1 MPEARSG
8 SSGFDYVI
16 VGGGSA
22 GAVLAARLSE
32 NAEASVLLLEA
43 GPDSAGVDEIT
54 IPAAFSTLFRTTWDW
69 TYDTTPQPGLG
80 GRSAF
85 WPRMRALGGCSAM
98 NAMIYIR
105 GNAADYD
112 SWVSDHGAKGWG
124 YWDLLPYFIKSENN
138 SRGADQFHGEGGPL
152 DVEDR
157 RYTHTTIEAFVEA
170 AVEAGHPRNPDHNG
184 ATQVGAGL
192 FQVTMRKGR
201 RWSTRDAFLAPA
213 WERPN
218 LEISTESHA
227 TRILIESGVAVG
239 VEYVRHGRRE
249 QVRAGEVLLA
259 AGAIGSPQLLM
270 LSGVGPAAHLRD
282 RGIDVVVDAAGVGA
296 NLIDHP
302 VVPLLWL
309 TKNTDAV
316 TDYQTPTRLLQA
328 KLLGRGPLTSNIG
341 EGGLFF
347 ATSQATGGLPNIQ
360 VHCAGAGFFD
370 NGLRETPGRAFT
382 AGPTL
387 VEVHSRGRVTLRSSD
402 PFARP
407 EIDAGY
413 FTDRRDLDAI
423 VEGCLTTREIV
434 LGSKTM
440 RHFIQESYIGDANTP
455 ETMIE
460 HVRTWGQTLYHPVG
474 TCAIGSVVDENL
486 RVHGIANLRVV
497 DASVMPNVTRGNTNA
512 PVIAIAE
519 RAADL
524 IRGAA

>member
-1 MPEARSG
+1 MTAARQ
-8 SSGFDYVI
+8 GFDVVI

-32 NAEASVLLLEA
+32 NPDRQVLLLEA

-54 IPAAFSTLFRTTWDW
+54 IPAAFSTLFRTAWDW
-69 TYDTTPQPGLG
+69 TYDTVPQSGLNN
-80 GRSAF
+80 RSAF

-98 NAMIYIR
+98 NAMIYMR

-112 SWVSDHGAKGWG
+112 AWVTDHGAKGWG
-124 YWDLLPYFIKSENN
+124 YSDLLPYFIKSENN
-138 SRGADQFHGEGGPL
+138 SRGADAFHGVGGPL

-170 AVEAGHPRNPDHNG
+170 AVEAGHPRNNDHNG
-184 ATQVGAGL
+184 ASQAGAGL

-201 RWSTRDAFLAPA
+201 RLSTREAFLAPA
-213 WERPN
+213 MARPN
-218 LEISTESHA
+218 LEIRTDSHA
-227 TRILIESGVAVG
+227 TRVLMESGRAVG
-239 VEYVRHGRRE
+239 VEYYFHGVRE
-249 QVRAGEVLLA
+249 QVHATEVILS

-270 LSGVGPAAHLRD
+270 LSGVGPADHLRQHD
-282 RGIDVVVDAAGVGA
+282 IPVVADAPLVGA
-296 NLIDHP
+296 NLSDHP
-302 VVPLLWL
+302 VAPLVWL

-316 TDYQTPTRLLQA
+316 TDYQTPLRLFQA
-328 KLLGRGPLTSNIG
+328 KLFGRGPLTSNIG

-347 ATSQATGGLPNIQ
+347 ATSSASGGLPNIQ

-387 VEVHSRGRVTLRSSD
+387 VEVHSRGSIRLNSAN
-402 PFARP
+402 PFAKP
-407 EIDAGY
+407 AIDAGY
-413 FTDRRDLDAI
+413 FRDRRDLDAI

-440 RHFIQESYIGDANTP
+440 RHFIAGPYIGDAKTIG
-455 ETMIE
+455 EMTE
-460 HVRTWGQTLYHPVG
+460 HVRSWGQTLYHPVG
-474 TCAIGSVVDENL
+474 TAAIGTVVDENL
-486 RVHGIANLRVV
+486 RVHGVNGLRVI
-497 DASVMPNVTRGNTNA
+497 DASVMPAVPRGNTNA
-512 PVIAIAE
+512 PTIAIAE

-524 IRGAA
+524 INAGG